1 MKALVD
7 AFNQEKALVGAFFI
21 IVKTDGSLALLKT
34 CNNTAST
41 PQLCTVTILWD
52 SYYLREHLRIKHK
65 MKMIT
70 YKNKVVNNYNENI
83 TGSRN
88 NQYNR
93 KQNKL
98 ALL

>member
-1 MKALVD
+1 M
-7 AFNQEKALVGAFFI
+7 
-21 IVKTDGSLALLKT
+21 IVKTDGSFEALLKT

-83 TGSRN
+83 TGST
-88 NQYNR
+88 QPM
-93 KQNKL
+93 
-98 ALL
+98 

>member
-1 MKALVD
+1 M
-7 AFNQEKALVGAFFI
+7 
-21 IVKTDGSLALLKT
+21 IVKIDGSFEALLKT

-83 TGSRN
+83 TGSTQQPMSPQAKFAN
-88 NQYNR
+88 FCYMQYMHASIMDMTF
-93 KQNKL
+93 L
-98 ALL
+98 C